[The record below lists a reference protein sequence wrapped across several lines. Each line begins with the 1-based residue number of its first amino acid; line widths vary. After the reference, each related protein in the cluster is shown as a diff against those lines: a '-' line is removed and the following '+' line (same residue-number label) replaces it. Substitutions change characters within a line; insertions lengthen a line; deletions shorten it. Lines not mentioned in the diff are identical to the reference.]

1 MAETRDRWQSRPA
14 FIMAA
19 VGSAVGLG
27 NVWRF
32 PYMAYDNGGGAFF
45 IPYFIALLTAGIPL
59 LILEYGIGQMMQ
71 GSAPNAIKK
80 INKNFEW
87 VGWFALLAGS
97 LISIYYAAV
106 MAWAVR
112 YLWES
117 FSFSLPWATDAGK
130 YFGKVTGKSLVSGEM
145 WLIQWP
151 LVLCLLFVWLAVF
164 LIIHKGVHRVGKVVM
179 ISVPLPIII
188 LVLLTLRGITLEG
201 SMEGIVY
208 YLRPD
213 FSRLMDYNVWI
224 AAYGQIFFSLS
235 IGFGIMI
242 AYASY
247 MPRKSDISNNAFI
260 TSFANCSTSFLAGF
274 AVFSVLGYLA
284 HAQGIPVSE
293 VAKGDAGSGPGLA
306 FITYPTAI
314 CELSEFGSFWPP
326 VISVLFFI
334 MLLALGIDSL
344 FSIVEGVIAGFHDR
358 MGKISRT
365 KLTAVIC
372 GFSFLFSILFVTRGG
387 PAWIGIFDKWANAFG
402 LAFVGLMECLV
413 IGYFFRTER
422 IRDYINHYSEVHLGG
437 WWELCIKLVTPAIL
451 LFLFTQ
457 KVLTEL
463 TSEIPDD
470 LPYYMTYI
478 GYFIFICMFFAA
490 FFLGKNRIGVWLINT
505 GAILFTLFLVLNMPP
520 FAAFAAAGATAF
532 LFGGLFISINIAMKG
547 KDHEHHESSYHLS
560 EHQAHFK
567 DIEGD

>member
-32 PYMAYDNGGGAFF
+32 PYMAYANGGGAFF

-71 GSAPNAIKK
+71 GSAPSAIKK
-80 INKNFEW
+80 VNKNFEW
-87 VGWFALLAGS
+87 VGWFALLSGTV
-97 LISIYYAAV
+97 ISIYYAAV
-106 MAWAVR
+106 MAWAVQ

-117 FSFSLPWATDAGK
+117 FSTNLPWANNNAEAF
-130 YFGKVTGKSLVSGEM
+130 FGKVTGSSLQADEM
-145 WLIQWP
+145 WQIQWP
-151 LVLCLLFVWLAVF
+151 LVACLLLVWIAVF
-164 LIIHKGVHRVGKVVM
+164 LIIYKGVHRVGKVVM

-188 LVLLTLRGITLEG
+188 LVILILRGITLEG
-201 SMEGIVY
+201 SMDGIVY

-213 FSRLMDYNVWI
+213 FEKLKDFQVWI
-224 AAYGQIFFSLS
+224 DAYGQVFFSLS

-260 TSFANCSTSFLAGF
+260 TSFANCATSFLAGF

-284 HAQGIPVSE
+284 HAQNMPVSE
-293 VAKGDAGSGPGLA
+293 VAKGGAGLA

-314 CELSEFGSFWPP
+314 AKLGSFWAP

-344 FSIVEGVIAGFHDR
+344 FSIVEGVVAGLHDKF
-358 MGKISRT
+358 GDISRA
-365 KLTAVIC
+365 KITAMIC
-372 GFSFLFSILFVTRGG
+372 MVSFVFGILFVTRGG
-387 PAWIGIFDKWANAFG
+387 DPWIGIFDKWANSFG
-402 LAFVGLMECLV
+402 LAFVGLMQCLV

-422 IRDYINHYSEVHLGG
+422 IRDYINHYSEIHLGG

-451 LFLFTQ
+451 IFLLTQ
-457 KVLTEL
+457 KILTEL
-463 TSEIPDD
+463 TAEVPDNM
-470 LPYYMTYI
+470 PYYMVFTGYI
-478 GYFIFICMFFAA
+478 IFVCMFFAA
-490 FFLGKNRIGVWLINT
+490 FFLGRNRIGVWLINT
-505 GAILFTLFLVLNMPP
+505 GAILFTLFLVLKMPP

-532 LFGGLFISINIAMKG
+532 LFGGLVLCINIAIKG
-547 KDHEHHESSYHLS
+547 KDHEHHENSYHLS

-567 DIEGD
+567 DIQGD